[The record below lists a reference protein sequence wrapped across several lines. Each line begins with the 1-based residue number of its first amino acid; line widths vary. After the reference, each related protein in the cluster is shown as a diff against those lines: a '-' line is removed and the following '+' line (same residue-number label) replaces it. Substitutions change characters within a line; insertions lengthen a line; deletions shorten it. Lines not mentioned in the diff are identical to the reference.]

1 MICNYLYKLTDNHH
15 LSFSNIINEA
25 IMNKVYK
32 VIWNHA
38 LNCFTV
44 VSETA
49 KSKGKTKSQKSAG
62 GVISSSSCKLN
73 SLTRA
78 MLLMGGLVASN
89 IALASSEVIGTDN
102 QVSGV
107 DPSKVQIV
115 GDRNN
120 LALAITSPDTQGA
133 LRDIQV
139 SGDDNAILSVL
150 HGVSVVGDS
159 NVLGEK
165 DNPFAIHGDN
175 WASYFD
181 FNSNVNIV
189 GNSNALNAL
198 FTDVSILG
206 SKNELSDVNNL
217 SVVGDSNKVDK
228 SGNSRIVGD
237 KNSIGTYSSGVS
249 VVGSENKVAE
259 SFSAPSKNTSILGNQ
274 NVIQAG
280 VSGISS
286 TSSNNGG
293 SIVGNRNRVEI
304 ENVNVLGT
312 DNTVSASKPGSY
324 SGSSIVLYSSS
335 GSVIGDSNEVN
346 NEASSVT
353 NTNMAYPVTNKVMG
367 NSNIVSGSAN
377 HLIGSGN
384 TLGTKLASKVSENQ
398 RNKTSYNENTT
409 VDIPNASVQDS
420 VYQNNVVGSI
430 NKIFSSFNDV
440 FGSQNTIASP
450 ISKAGSDNTV
460 IGSYNTAYSNN
471 SVLLGKHNEL
481 GKQEGNISGADASVL
496 LGIGNKLWGATNN
509 VLGINQTVLGEKNIA
524 IGSSNVVG
532 AIYSDRPAL
541 GLADVLPTDSIV
553 IGREINSKAS
563 NSVAIGSYIE
573 TKYNNNVILG
583 SFSEDAKAEPV
594 TATDGVVF
602 AGSKPFGVVSVGAKD
617 KERQIV
623 NVAAGRISAESTDA
637 VNGSQIFALAS
648 YFEQAL
654 EGGGSG
660 GNSQYIGINGEG
672 WESNQHGEGAMGV
685 RSIAIGAGAEATGY
699 QASSI
704 GQSNTVSGT
713 NAYVYGGYNNVG
725 AHDSTVLGVQN
736 TTGSSPEIA
745 SRNSEIVPVG
755 LRGMV
760 ANNNILG
767 NYNNTD
773 GSNIIVIGNNNSSGN
788 AAPPILGRMALVA
801 NDEAGNEFPEP
812 LPPYLMGN
820 DFNTIIGDENNVT
833 GFSNRVMGAQNKLY
847 AQQSSVEG
855 DNNVVGD
862 LDNSDPMFFA
872 SNVKVNGRSNNVIA
886 INTMVDGD
894 GNSIDHTVNSIVNG
908 NHNLLLNTDDY
919 LATLANIAQNDDGD
933 LLSINGSMALGNQ
946 NVIVNSNETVA
957 IGHENSLVGENL
969 YVMGSRN
976 RQAFRTQSQNLFSPV
991 PNASL
996 SINSNIV
1003 GSENLLSNLILSN
1016 VVGYGNK
1023 IDAENTSVVGNSN
1036 TSNMVNHTVI
1046 LGNQNHQATG
1056 SSLTA
1061 SVGDNNMSNGSQ
1073 IGIMGYRNTVGF
1085 DNTMDFKVA
1094 DLTGSGIDIYGG
1106 VDIYDGIDIYGNPI
1120 AVENPM
1126 FPNVQQL
1133 PSMKIYE
1140 TFVTG
1145 SENTVLSDQSVVM
1158 GTKNVLMPKNEYTA
1172 SKSNIVIGGENKL
1185 KGDTN
1190 VVIGQNSGVLGD
1202 QLIAIGKGNV
1212 VTGNNSG
1219 AFGDPNTVEGTGS
1232 YAFGNDN
1239 TITADNT
1246 FVLGN
1251 NVNTTQGNSIVLGNN
1266 STDSAAVA
1274 VAGANI
1280 RGTDY
1285 TFAGTSPTG
1294 VVSVGSVGGERQ
1306 IQNVAAGQLS
1316 STSTDAVNGSQLFAT
1331 NQAIENLIAT
1341 GAEPLAVKYDSTAK
1355 DKVTLAGTNGTALTN
1370 VKAGTIATGSTDAVN
1385 GGQIATIANN
1395 STAVMGGNAV
1405 TNVDGTMTV
1414 SNIGGTGENTI
1425 DGAVGVAYNTAKKAK
1440 TTVTQGKNIVVTP
1453 STNADGSSNYT
1464 VETADDLVAT
1474 SITTDKSVTGSVVV
1488 DNSVVDA
1495 NGNTLINGVGAGSIA
1510 SGSTQAINGDQ
1521 IFNLAKAAS
1530 NNFGGG
1536 SVVNADGTIS
1546 APTYTVTN
1554 NSYNNVGDAITALDQ
1569 ADALNVKYDS
1579 ATKDAITLAGA
1590 SGTKLTNV
1598 KAGTIATGSTDA
1610 VNGGQIATIANNST
1624 AVMGGNAVTNV
1635 DGTMTVSNI
1644 GGTGENTID
1653 GAVGVAYNTAK
1664 KAKTTVTQGK
1674 NIVVTP
1680 STNADGSS
1688 NYTVETADDLVATSI
1703 TTDKSVTGSVVVDK
1717 SVVDANGNTLINGV
1731 GAGAIASGST
1741 QAINGDQ
1748 IFNLAKA
1755 SSNNFGGG
1763 SVVNADGTISAPTYT
1778 VNNDSYNNVG
1788 DAITALDASRIHFFG
1803 VNSTSTYDSNYN
1815 GEGAIGYN
1823 AIAIGVSAS
1832 SEGNKSIAMGDNAF
1846 ARENGGIAIG
1856 ADSVDKLADAT
1867 SSTTYYIGANN
1878 KELVI
1883 GGYAGNNPLAVV
1895 SVGNDGIRGEVPELT
1910 RQIAHVAAGKVT
1922 ATSTDAINGSQL
1934 YATAQSLADMID
1946 GISNVDPLAVHYD
1959 TDSKDIVTMS
1969 GVDGTLITNVKNGTI
1984 ATGSTDAVN
1993 GGQIATIANNST
2005 AVMGGNAVTNVDGT
2019 MTVTNIGGTG
2029 ENTIDGAVGV
2039 AYNTAKKAK
2048 TTVTQGKNIVV
2059 TPSVNADGSSNYTVA
2074 TADDLVAN
2082 SITTDKSVTGSVV
2095 IDKSVV
2101 DANGNT
2107 LINGVGAGAIAS
2119 GSTQAI
2125 NGDQIFNLA
2134 KASSNNFGGGSVVNA
2149 NGTISA
2155 PTYTVTNNSYN
2166 NVGDAINALDQADA
2180 LNVKYDSATKDAITL
2195 AGASGTKLTN
2205 VKAGTIATGSTDA
2218 VNGGQIATIANNS
2231 TAVMGGNAVTN
2242 VDGTMTVTN
2251 IGGTAQDTIDAAIAV
2266 AYKEGKA
2273 KSTASQG
2280 ENIIVSQT
2288 ANNDGSINYNIAT
2301 ARDVD
2306 FNSLTTKNAVMGKT
2320 VIINNIKVDRNG
2332 NSVISGVGAGLVAKN
2347 STEAING
2354 DQLYD
2359 AIKNTSNSLGGGSTV
2374 NANGNMTNPSYNIN
2388 GGTYNN
2394 VGDALT
2400 ALDNKIVNGTD
2411 PLAVK
2416 YDATDK
2422 STITL
2427 AGENG
2432 TKITNVKDGVIS
2444 ATSTDAITGKQLN
2457 QTVQDTAA
2465 HLGGGSTVTV
2475 DGRVTAPSYTVDE
2488 SSYNNVGDAISAL
2501 DKKNAQQDKSIE
2513 QNTQAIVQ
2521 TNNRITNEVS
2531 RIDQTNNRQD
2541 KLLETHTQEIEDLKN
2556 ADKYNVKYNKDF
2568 SQVALIGKDGTGI
2581 TNLKAGDISST
2592 STDAINGAQISK
2604 ISQNSKDVMGGNAV
2618 TNVDGTMTVSN
2629 IGGTG
2634 QDTIDGA
2641 INAAYTAAQRAK
2653 STVSAGKNI
2662 VVNKSLNSDGSTD
2675 YNVATADDV
2684 SLNSITTNNSKMG
2697 TVTVEQNVFD
2707 DRGNSIINGV
2717 GAGAIKQGSTQA
2729 INGDQLFNV
2738 SKSVASS
2745 LGGGAAVHSNGSVT
2759 NPTYTVSN
2767 ANYNNVGDAIAAID
2781 ANDKNNV
2788 KYNADK
2794 SRVDLQGKDGTVIG
2808 NVKNGEVSETSKE
2821 AINGSQLKQ
2830 ATDYIAKTFGGGV
2843 SLNGEYVAPTFTV
2856 DQQNYSDVATAF
2868 SAIEQRSAQLEFNAY
2883 AYTNAKVNDLEQTL
2897 SAGIA
2902 ATAALEQAPFVSGK
2916 WTYAVGSAYY
2926 NGQGAAGATIRK
2938 TSDNGRWS
2946 FTGGVAAGTQNTKP
2960 LVRMGVSGVF

>member
-1 MICNYLYKLTDNHH
+1 MICNYLYKLTDNHP
-15 LSFSNIINEA
+15 LSFSNIINEEV
-25 IMNKVYK
+25 MNKVYK

-49 KSKGKTKSQKSAG
+49 KSKGKTKSQKSAN

-78 MLLMGGLVASN
+78 MLLMGGLAASN
-89 IALASSEVIGTDN
+89 IALASSDVIGTDN

-120 LALAITSPDTQGA
+120 LALAVTSPDTQDL
-133 LRDIQV
+133 LREIQI
-139 SGDDNAILSVL
+139 SGNDNAILSVL
-150 HGVSVVGDS
+150 HGVSVVGDA
-159 NVLGEK
+159 NVIKERENLYDVYGE
-165 DNPFAIHGDN
+165 N
-175 WASYFD
+175 WTSYFD
-181 FNSNVNIV
+181 FNSDINLF
-189 GNSNALNAL
+189 GNSNVLSGYLRNL
-198 FTDVSILG
+198 SISG
-206 SKNELSDVNNL
+206 SRNELKEVNDL
-217 SVVGDSNKVDK
+217 SV
-228 SGNSRIVGD
+228 
-237 KNSIGTYSSGVS
+237 T
-249 VVGSENKVAE
+249 
-259 SFSAPSKNTSILGNQ
+259 
-274 NVIQAG
+274 
-280 VSGISS
+280 
-286 TSSNNGG
+286 
-293 SIVGNRNRVEI
+293 
-304 ENVNVLGT
+304 
-312 DNTVSASKPGSY
+312 
-324 SGSSIVLYSSS
+324 
-335 GSVIGDSNEVN
+335 
-346 NEASSVT
+346 
-353 NTNMAYPVTNKVMG
+353 
-367 NSNIVSGSAN
+367 
-377 HLIGSGN
+377 
-384 TLGTKLASKVSENQ
+384 
-398 RNKTSYNENTT
+398 
-409 VDIPNASVQDS
+409 
-420 VYQNNVVGSI
+420 
-430 NKIFSSFNDV
+430 
-440 FGSQNTIASP
+440 
-450 ISKAGSDNTV
+450 
-460 IGSYNTAYSNN
+460 
-471 SVLLGKHNEL
+471 
-481 GKQEGNISGADASVL
+481 
-496 LGIGNKLWGATNN
+496 
-509 VLGINQTVLGEKNIA
+509 
-524 IGSSNVVG
+524 
-532 AIYSDRPAL
+532 
-541 GLADVLPTDSIV
+541 
-553 IGREINSKAS
+553 
-563 NSVAIGSYIE
+563 
-573 TKYNNNVILG
+573 
-583 SFSEDAKAEPV
+583 
-594 TATDGVVF
+594 
-602 AGSKPFGVVSVGAKD
+602 
-617 KERQIV
+617 
-623 NVAAGRISAESTDA
+623 
-637 VNGSQIFALAS
+637 
-648 YFEQAL
+648 
-654 EGGGSG
+654 
-660 GNSQYIGINGEG
+660 
-672 WESNQHGEGAMGV
+672 
-685 RSIAIGAGAEATGY
+685 
-699 QASSI
+699 
-704 GQSNTVSGT
+704 
-713 NAYVYGGYNNVG
+713 
-725 AHDSTVLGVQN
+725 
-736 TTGSSPEIA
+736 
-745 SRNSEIVPVG
+745 
-755 LRGMV
+755 
-760 ANNNILG
+760 
-767 NYNNTD
+767 
-773 GSNIIVIGNNNSSGN
+773 
-788 AAPPILGRMALVA
+788 
-801 NDEAGNEFPEP
+801 
-812 LPPYLMGN
+812 
-820 DFNTIIGDENNVT
+820 
-833 GFSNRVMGAQNKLY
+833 
-847 AQQSSVEG
+847 G
-855 DNNVVGD
+855 DNNKLDKVSNSAVVG
-862 LDNSDPMFFA
+862 N
-872 SNVKVNGRSNNVIA
+872 K
-886 INTMVDGD
+886 
-894 GNSIDHTVNSIVNG
+894 
-908 NHNLLLNTDDY
+908 
-919 LATLANIAQNDDGD
+919 
-933 LLSINGSMALGNQ
+933 

-1016 VVGYGNK
+1016 VVGYGNN

-1036 TSNMVNHTVI
+1036 TSNLVNHTVI

-1285 TFAGTSPTG
+1285 TFAGTSPAG

-1554 NSYNNVGDAITALDQ
+1554 NSYNNVGDAINALDQ

-1579 ATKDAITLAGA
+1579 SAKDAITLAGASGTKLTNVKAGTIATGSTDAVNGGQIATIANNSTAVMGGNAVTNVDGTMTVSNIGGTGENTIDGAVGVAYNTAKKAKTTVTQGKNIVVTPSTNADGSSNYTVETADDLVATSITTDKSVTGSVVVDNSVVDANGNTLINGVGAGSIASGSTQAINGDQIFNLAKAASNNFGGGSVVNADGTISAPTYTVTNNSYNNVGDAINALDQADALNVKYDSSAKDAITLAGA

-2019 MTVTNIGGTG
+2019 MTVSNIGGTG

-2059 TPSVNADGSSNYTVA
+2059 TPSINADGSSNYTVE

-2095 IDKSVV
+2095 IDNSVV

-2107 LINGVGAGAIAS
+2107 LINGVGAGSIAS

-2149 NGTISA
+2149 DGTISA

-2180 LNVKYDSATKDAITL
+2180 LNVKYDSVTKDAITL

-2242 VDGTMTVTN
+2242 NDGTMTVSN

-2273 KSTASQG
+2273 KSTVSQG

-2475 DGRVTAPSYTVDE
+2475 DGRITAPSYTVDE

-2541 KLLETHTQEIEDLKN
+2541 QQLETHTQEIEDLKN

-2641 INAAYTAAQRAK
+2641 INTAYTAALRAK
-2653 STVSAGKNI
+2653 STVSAGKN
-2662 VVNKSLNSDGSTD
+2662 VVVSKSLNSDGSTD

-2745 LGGGAAVHSNGSVT
+2745 LGGGAAVHSNGSIT

-2767 ANYNNVGDAIAAID
+2767 SNYNNVGDAIAAID

>member
-1 MICNYLYKLTDNHH
+1 MICNYLYKLTDNHP
-15 LSFSNIINEA
+15 LSFSNIINEEV
-25 IMNKVYK
+25 MNKVYK

-49 KSKGKTKSQKSAG
+49 KSKGKTKSQKSAN

-78 MLLMGGLVASN
+78 MLLMGGLAASN
-89 IALASSEVIGTDN
+89 IALASSDVIGTDN

-120 LALAITSPDTQGA
+120 LALAVTSPDTQDL
-133 LRDIQV
+133 LREIQI
-139 SGDDNAILSVL
+139 SGNDNAILSVL
-150 HGVSVVGDS
+150 HGVSVVGDA
-159 NVLGEK
+159 NVIKERENLYDVYGE
-165 DNPFAIHGDN
+165 N
-175 WASYFD
+175 WTSYFD
-181 FNSNVNIV
+181 FNSDINLF
-189 GNSNALNAL
+189 GNSNVLSGYLRNL
-198 FTDVSILG
+198 SISG
-206 SKNELSDVNNL
+206 SRNELKEVNDL
-217 SVVGDSNKVDK
+217 SV
-228 SGNSRIVGD
+228 
-237 KNSIGTYSSGVS
+237 T
-249 VVGSENKVAE
+249 
-259 SFSAPSKNTSILGNQ
+259 
-274 NVIQAG
+274 
-280 VSGISS
+280 
-286 TSSNNGG
+286 
-293 SIVGNRNRVEI
+293 
-304 ENVNVLGT
+304 
-312 DNTVSASKPGSY
+312 
-324 SGSSIVLYSSS
+324 
-335 GSVIGDSNEVN
+335 
-346 NEASSVT
+346 
-353 NTNMAYPVTNKVMG
+353 
-367 NSNIVSGSAN
+367 
-377 HLIGSGN
+377 
-384 TLGTKLASKVSENQ
+384 
-398 RNKTSYNENTT
+398 
-409 VDIPNASVQDS
+409 
-420 VYQNNVVGSI
+420 
-430 NKIFSSFNDV
+430 
-440 FGSQNTIASP
+440 
-450 ISKAGSDNTV
+450 
-460 IGSYNTAYSNN
+460 
-471 SVLLGKHNEL
+471 
-481 GKQEGNISGADASVL
+481 
-496 LGIGNKLWGATNN
+496 
-509 VLGINQTVLGEKNIA
+509 
-524 IGSSNVVG
+524 
-532 AIYSDRPAL
+532 
-541 GLADVLPTDSIV
+541 
-553 IGREINSKAS
+553 
-563 NSVAIGSYIE
+563 
-573 TKYNNNVILG
+573 
-583 SFSEDAKAEPV
+583 
-594 TATDGVVF
+594 
-602 AGSKPFGVVSVGAKD
+602 
-617 KERQIV
+617 
-623 NVAAGRISAESTDA
+623 
-637 VNGSQIFALAS
+637 
-648 YFEQAL
+648 
-654 EGGGSG
+654 
-660 GNSQYIGINGEG
+660 
-672 WESNQHGEGAMGV
+672 
-685 RSIAIGAGAEATGY
+685 
-699 QASSI
+699 
-704 GQSNTVSGT
+704 
-713 NAYVYGGYNNVG
+713 
-725 AHDSTVLGVQN
+725 
-736 TTGSSPEIA
+736 
-745 SRNSEIVPVG
+745 
-755 LRGMV
+755 
-760 ANNNILG
+760 
-767 NYNNTD
+767 
-773 GSNIIVIGNNNSSGN
+773 
-788 AAPPILGRMALVA
+788 
-801 NDEAGNEFPEP
+801 
-812 LPPYLMGN
+812 
-820 DFNTIIGDENNVT
+820 
-833 GFSNRVMGAQNKLY
+833 
-847 AQQSSVEG
+847 G
-855 DNNVVGD
+855 DNNKLDKVSNSAVVG
-862 LDNSDPMFFA
+862 N
-872 SNVKVNGRSNNVIA
+872 K
-886 INTMVDGD
+886 
-894 GNSIDHTVNSIVNG
+894 
-908 NHNLLLNTDDY
+908 
-919 LATLANIAQNDDGD
+919 
-933 LLSINGSMALGNQ
+933 

-1016 VVGYGNK
+1016 VVGYGNN

-1036 TSNMVNHTVI
+1036 TSNLVNHTVI

-1285 TFAGTSPTG
+1285 TFAGTSPAG

-1355 DKVTLAGTNGTALTN
+1355 DKVTLAGTNGTA
-1370 VKAGTIATGSTDAVN
+1370 
-1385 GGQIATIANN
+1385 
-1395 STAVMGGNAV
+1395 
-1405 TNVDGTMTV
+1405 
-1414 SNIGGTGENTI
+1414 
-1425 DGAVGVAYNTAKKAK
+1425 
-1440 TTVTQGKNIVVTP
+1440 
-1453 STNADGSSNYT
+1453 
-1464 VETADDLVAT
+1464 
-1474 SITTDKSVTGSVVV
+1474 
-1488 DNSVVDA
+1488 
-1495 NGNTLINGVGAGSIA
+1495 
-1510 SGSTQAINGDQ
+1510 
-1521 IFNLAKAAS
+1521 
-1530 NNFGGG
+1530 
-1536 SVVNADGTIS
+1536 
-1546 APTYTVTN
+1546 
-1554 NSYNNVGDAITALDQ
+1554 
-1569 ADALNVKYDS
+1569 
-1579 ATKDAITLAGA
+1579 
-1590 SGTKLTNV
+1590 LTNV

-2019 MTVTNIGGTG
+2019 MTVTNIGGT
-2029 ENTIDGAVGV
+2029 
-2039 AYNTAKKAK
+2039 
-2048 TTVTQGKNIVV
+2048 
-2059 TPSVNADGSSNYTVA
+2059 
-2074 TADDLVAN
+2074 
-2082 SITTDKSVTGSVV
+2082 
-2095 IDKSVV
+2095 
-2101 DANGNT
+2101 
-2107 LINGVGAGAIAS
+2107 
-2119 GSTQAI
+2119 
-2125 NGDQIFNLA
+2125 
-2134 KASSNNFGGGSVVNA
+2134 
-2149 NGTISA
+2149 
-2155 PTYTVTNNSYN
+2155 
-2166 NVGDAINALDQADA
+2166 
-2180 LNVKYDSATKDAITL
+2180 
-2195 AGASGTKLTN
+2195 
-2205 VKAGTIATGSTDA
+2205 
-2218 VNGGQIATIANNS
+2218 
-2231 TAVMGGNAVTN
+2231 
-2242 VDGTMTVTN
+2242 
-2251 IGGTAQDTIDAAIAV
+2251 AQDTIDAAIAV

-2273 KSTASQG
+2273 KSTVSQG

-2745 LGGGAAVHSNGSVT
+2745 LGGGAAVHSNGSIT

-2767 ANYNNVGDAIAAID
+2767 SNYNNVGDAIAAID